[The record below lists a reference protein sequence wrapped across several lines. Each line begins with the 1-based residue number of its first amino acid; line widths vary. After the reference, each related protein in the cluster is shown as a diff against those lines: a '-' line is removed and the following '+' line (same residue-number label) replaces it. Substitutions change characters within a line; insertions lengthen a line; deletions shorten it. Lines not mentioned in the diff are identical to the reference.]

1 MNSVCYRAKVPS
13 AIVGGTT
20 DGTTE
25 TQFHDTTSDAVRLQ
39 VFIAAEKVDGIPFEI
54 RIAGR
59 VTGGTTTNFT
69 LNLDYGTSATYTS
82 NTTMATSG
90 AVAVNSASSNFL
102 LTAKLIWDSTSLILQ
117 GCSGDGWM
125 GTTPTIH
132 TKAVTTAVT
141 AVAAT
146 TVLTFTATGLFSVSN
161 ASNAA
166 YVTQFDLLV

>member
-13 AIVGGTT
+13 GIVGGTT
-20 DGTTE
+20 HGTTE
-25 TQFHDTTSDAVRLQ
+25 TQFPDTTSAATRLQ
-39 VFIAAEKVDGIPFEI
+39 VFIGAEKVDGIPFLI
-54 RIAGR
+54 RVAGR

-69 LNLDYGTSATYTS
+69 LNLDYGTSATYSS

-90 AVAVNSASSNFL
+90 AVAVNSASSNFFL
-102 LTAKLIWDSTSLILQ
+102 EVWQMWDSTSLILQ
-117 GCSGDGWM
+117 GCSASGWM

-146 TVLTFTATGLFSVSN
+146 TVLTYTVTGLFSASN

-166 YVTQFDLLV
+166 YITQFDLLV